1 MRILLVEDNRKLAS
15 GIANVL
21 AGSGFHVDTVDNGGD
36 ADAALAASVF
46 DLVILDLSLPDMDGL
61 DVLRNMRNRAVTVP
75 VLIVTARGRLDD
87 RVRGLDLGADD
98 YLTKPFEIEELEARI
113 RALIRRA
120 AGRAKSTVE
129 FAGLTL
135 DVGANALTHDGHPVD
150 ISPRELAVLKLMVLS
165 KSAVV
170 PKGQIAESLSTFD
183 ADVSQNAI
191 EQIISRLRK
200 RLLPFRINI
209 KTARGIGYFLMTDEG
224 EAP

>member
-1 MRILLVEDNRKLAS
+1 MRILLVEDNIKLAS
-15 GIANVL
+15 GVAEVL
-21 AGSGFHVDTVDNGGD
+21 AKSGFHVDTVDNGAD
-36 ADAALAASVF
+36 ADAALAASSF

-61 DVLRNMRNRAVTVP
+61 DVLRNMRNRAITIP
-75 VLIVTARGRLDD
+75 VLVVTARGRLDD

-120 AGRAKSTVE
+120 AGKAKSAVE

-135 DVGANALTHDGHPVD
+135 DVGANALTHEGRPID

-165 KSAVV
+165 KSTVV
-170 PKGQIAESLSTFD
+170 PKAQIAESLSTFD
-183 ADVSQNAI
+183 ADVSSNAI

-200 RLLPFRINI
+200 RLLPFAITI
-209 KTARGIGYFLMTDEG
+209 KTARGIGYFLMTEKGD
-224 EAP
+224 AL

>member
-135 DVGANALTHDGHPVD
+135 DVGANALTHDGRPVD

-200 RLLPFRINI
+200 RLFPFRINI